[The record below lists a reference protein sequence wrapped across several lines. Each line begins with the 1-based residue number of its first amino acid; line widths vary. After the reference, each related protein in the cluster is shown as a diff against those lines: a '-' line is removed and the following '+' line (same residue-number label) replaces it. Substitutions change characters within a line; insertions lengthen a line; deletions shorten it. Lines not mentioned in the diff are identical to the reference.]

1 MALEIDM
8 IPISFKFKPRV
19 AYSTAIA
26 LVLLLLLPMH
36 ARSANTTGNSTSS
49 AQPNAGSLQQQID
62 RQKELELNQLKIFP
76 LKELESTEPAK
87 SPSGP
92 FVTIKEFKFVGNKIY
107 TSNQLS
113 ALLDSYT
120 GHPIQFSDLQG
131 AASKVAD
138 FYRQSGWVVKASLP
152 TQDIVYGV
160 VTIQIIESTFGGVKF
175 DSEAS
180 KKVNLIRIAST
191 IYSAQTPGA
200 PLNAK
205 SIERGLALANEL
217 GGVSVQGNFIE
228 GRVEGQTDLIVTVS
242 DMARV
247 TGEVA
252 FDNTG
257 ARSTGS
263 NRMTTNLSLHSP
275 MGMGDSANL
284 YAISTA
290 GSEYVRI
297 SESLPLGYSGAK
309 MGFNASYLNYRLV
322 AQDFASLNANG
333 TSSTYGLES
342 SFPFVKTR
350 SSALVGILNVDRKH
364 YLNNSQGVVSS
375 DYTNTP
381 ITIGLNGS
389 NSDGALWGGR
399 NSGSLTLSAG
409 GINLSRSPNQA
420 TDASTTKT
428 AGQYTK
434 SRYFISREQELPV
447 GFSIYSSLN
456 GQWTNRNL
464 DSSEKF
470 FLGGV
475 SGVRAYPTSEAG
487 GSLGQL
493 GTIEI
498 RNHFWGGLTL
508 TGFYDYGRVLINP
521 DNNFSGASA
530 LNQYALKGAGL
541 AVSYQANSGASIKAT
556 VAKRMGD
563 NPNPTSTGLDQDG
576 SLVKSRLWLN
586 ANLPF

>member
-1 MALEIDM
+1 M
-8 IPISFKFKPRV
+8 IPICLKLTQRI
-19 AYSTAIA
+19 AYLTAIS
-26 LVLLLLLPMH
+26 LPLLLLFPLQ
-36 ARSANTTGNSTSS
+36 ARPANTLGNSTPNT
-49 AQPNAGSLQQQID
+49 QPNAGSLQQQIE
-62 RQKELELNQLKIFP
+62 RQKELELNLLKIAP
-76 LKELESTEPAK
+76 LKELESPEPVK
-87 SPSGP
+87 TPSGP
-92 FVTIKEFKFVGNKIY
+92 FVTLKEFKFVCNNIY
-107 TSNQLS
+107 TSTQLS
-113 ALLDSYT
+113 ALLDSYI
-120 GHPIQFSDLQG
+120 GHPIQFYDIQG

-160 VTIQIIESTFGGVKF
+160 VTIQIIEASFGGVKF
-175 DSEAS
+175 DGTPS
-180 KKVNLIRIAST
+180 KKVNLNRIVST
-191 IYSAQTPGA
+191 IYSAQTPGT

-205 SIERGLALANEL
+205 SIERGLALVNEL
-217 GGVSVQGNFIE
+217 GGVTVQGNLAE
-228 GRVEGQTDLIVTVS
+228 GRGEGQTDLIVTVTDS
-242 DMARV
+242 SRM
-247 TGEVA
+247 TGELGS
-252 FDNTG
+252 DNTG

-263 NRMTTNLSLHSP
+263 NRITTSLSLHSL
-275 MGMGDSANL
+275 MGEGDSTDL

-290 GSEYVRI
+290 GSEYVRL
-297 SESLPLGYSGAK
+297 SESLPIGYAGVK

-322 AQDFASLNANG
+322 AQDFSSLNANG
-333 TSSTYGLES
+333 TSSIYGLEGS
-342 SFPFVKTR
+342 YPFVKTR
-350 SSALVGILNVDRKH
+350 SSTLTAALSVERKR
-364 YLNNSQGVVSS
+364 YLNNSQGVISS

-381 ITIGLNGS
+381 ISISLNGS
-389 NSDGALWGGR
+389 NSDGTLWGAR

-434 SRYFISREQELPV
+434 SRYFVSREQELPV
-447 GFSIYSSLN
+447 GFSIYSSLS

-475 SGVRAYPTSEAG
+475 NGVRSYPTSEAG

-493 GTIEI
+493 GTVEL

-530 LNQYALKGAGL
+530 LNQYSLKGAGL
-541 AVSYQANSGASIKAT
+541 VLSYQTNSGASIKAT
-556 VAKRMGD
+556 VAKRIGD

-576 SLVKSRLWLN
+576 SLVKSRIWLN